1 MPASVLLRAGFL
13 EYKFNSLSNLKFK
26 GRTKAVAFAD
36 DLMLAVRGD
45 SASAVENYSN
55 GELSKITAW
64 AKRNKIRFKDEK
76 SKVMLVSRRKITK
89 DNKDIFKPQNTRTS
103 YYN

>member
-1 MPASVLLRAGFL
+1 MHTHIHT
-13 EYKFNSLSNLKFK
+13 FK
-26 GRTKAVAFAD
+26 ARTKALAFAD

-45 SASAVENYSN
+45 SVSAVENYSN

-76 SKVMLVSRRKITK
+76 SSHAGIEKEKKRTEG
-89 DNKDIFKPQNTRTS
+89 NKDVFKQQNTGTR